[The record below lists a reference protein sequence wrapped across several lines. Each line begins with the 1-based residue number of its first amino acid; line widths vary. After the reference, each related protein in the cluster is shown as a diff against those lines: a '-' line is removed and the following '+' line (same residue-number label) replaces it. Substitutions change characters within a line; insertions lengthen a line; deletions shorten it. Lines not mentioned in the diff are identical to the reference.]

1 MVDNKTRDNHIE
13 HRSIEHPPLS
23 GCHALA
29 GFRPSRTA
37 RLLSL
42 LLLGVVILAACGEDG
57 RYGITFVNQGDHFV
71 QPDERMV
78 SDVAV
83 AGGTMTLETDAHL
96 TGNVYLF
103 GGELSVDGTVDG
115 DVAAL
120 GGSISLGD
128 NSHIS
133 GDFFVAGS
141 EVERSPGT
149 TIAGEETELS
159 SQELVASQASR
170 SLTGF
175 LWQLITTTV
184 LAGMLTL
191 LTVKLMP
198 TLTRRLSHTSTNFP
212 LVSGALGLLLLLVL
226 PVFLVFMAFTIVL
239 IPATIAGIIV
249 LAILVAYGVI
259 GIGRGIGERIALWR
273 DWQIGP
279 ALSATIGTTLIVV
292 LLNVVGLIPFA
303 AEVLLTV
310 VGAVGLGGVVLS
322 GFGRRVYEPPEYDI
336 ASDTA

>member
-1 MVDNKTRDNHIE
+1 M
-13 HRSIEHPPLS
+13 
-23 GCHALA
+23 
-29 GFRPSRTA
+29 A

-42 LLLGVVILAACGEDG
+42 LLLGGVMLAACGEDG
-57 RYGITFVNQGDHFV
+57 RYGITFVNQGDHIIEPNE
-71 QPDERMV
+71 QMV

-83 AGGTMTLETDAHL
+83 AGGTMTLEEDAHL
-96 TGNVYLF
+96 AGTIYLF
-103 GGELSVDGTVDG
+103 GGDLSVDGTVDG

-120 GGSISLGD
+120 GGSVSLGN

-133 GDFFVAGS
+133 GDFLVAGS
-141 EVERSPGT
+141 EVERAPGA

-184 LAGMLTL
+184 LAGVLAV

-198 TLTRRLSHTSTNFP
+198 TLTRRLSQTSTDFP

-226 PVFLVFMAFTIVL
+226 PILLVFMAFTIVL
-239 IPATIAGIIV
+239 IPATIVGIIV
-249 LAILVAYGVI
+249 LAVLVAYGVI
-259 GIGRGIGERIALWR
+259 GVGRGIGERIAHWR

-279 ALSATIGTTLIVV
+279 ALAATIGTTLIVV
-292 LLNVVGLIPFA
+292 LLNVAGLIPFA
-303 AEVLLTV
+303 GELLLAI
-310 VGAVGLGGVVLS
+310 VGAIGLGGVVLS